1 MAEERTLT
9 PQQKQAVEARG
20 NVLVSAAAGSGKTF
34 VLAERV
40 IDRITGKDPVDA
52 DRMLIVTFTK
62 AAAAEM
68 KNRISDRLEKEIV
81 KQNMSVSLLRQR
93 TLLERAD
100 ITTIDSFCASL
111 VREYFESTDLPADF
125 RTADAAVMNSMLQQ
139 ALDETV
145 SYYSQTQ
152 DAEFDNM
159 VERITCGGGD
169 RKFGEILLEMHTYLS
184 ALPYPREWMQQVC
197 AQYRQK
203 DAAQT
208 LWFPALLQRGAD
220 LVQDA
225 LDRLHRGNEILSN
238 EYDEV
243 CEKIFQ
249 ESIWEDQTFY
259 THLQTK
265 IKDNDWDACYSL
277 LCDRGDKPCCDR
289 TTTKA
294 CDEEEYEMLRAV
306 ANAVKTNQKE
316 LRSIFCLPLAAAIEE
331 QQRLAPTVEKFMEA
345 VELFRLK
352 LWEKKAEVRQF
363 EFADIELAALQL
375 LTVRQNGVT
384 EPSEIGKQISARYA
398 EVMVDE
404 YQDVNDL
411 QNEIFE
417 ILSGKGKNFFTVGDV
432 KQCIYRFRL
441 SDPSNFLRRA
451 ETLPPYRDGQ
461 TDGVVVLSGNFRSSE
476 QICDFINTLFFMLM
490 KKETAGILY
499 DHTQRLEAKKIRI
512 DGYQGAQLNLV
523 QHTDEQ
529 TDVEAEAEY
538 IAEEIERLCSEPCM
552 ERTDKKREELEEGEA
567 YLRPAR
573 YGEIAILLRFRTH
586 MAEYADAL
594 RRRGIPVWTDAAQ
607 NLMEVPA
614 VSRVCSLLRVIQ
626 NPHDDIALLA
636 VLMSPIFGFS
646 PDELALLRA
655 DQRWVGLYDTVCRA
669 AAQDNAACQ
678 RFLQKLHS
686 LRTLAAG
693 KSLPELLREMLEQ
706 TGFEAAVL
714 AGENGADEVA
724 ALYDLIR
731 IAEQYAQNGG
741 ELSGFLQ
748 LLTQHA
754 DSFKAPASVGSGEG
768 AVRIMTVHGSKGL
781 EFPICFLA
789 DLNHDFTRQGRS
801 SSCLCDLHAGLGLLH
816 YDAAR
821 RTKQKT
827 RMYEYINMLA
837 KNEAV
842 AEELRTF
849 YVAATRAKEQLIFVI
864 GQRDSLKS
872 KRNLIA
878 DMATYPTIDKGCAMI
893 PDLEIL
899 RARCWSRWILT
910 VAAMHPDGEEL
921 RDEMGHAP
929 CVPIEESEAGS
940 LIVLFSN
947 SEKTAQSA
955 AQTQQG
961 LPDPQPD
968 TQLAKLLQQNFAWQY
983 PYSALEGIAS
993 KMAVTQLTEKHT
1005 QMQTECNAQP
1015 AFVSRGGLTPAQRGT
1030 AMHQFLENADFAAAA
1045 IDLQAEIDRLVAG
1058 KYLSQKQAECLD
1070 VSKLRQFFASD
1081 IFRRLSQSK
1090 KVLREMRFMSELPAT
1105 QVQPD
1110 LPKSCRAETVVIQG
1124 IADCVF
1130 LEEDGAVIL
1139 DYKTDRV
1146 QDVETLRE
1154 RYQQQLEVY
1163 SQALRGVLGCPIK
1176 QKVLY
1181 SLWLGQEICV

>member
-40 IDRITGKDPVDA
+40 IDRITGKDPIDA

-81 KQNMSVSLLRQR
+81 KQNMPVALLRQR

-125 RTADAAVMNSMLQQ
+125 RTADPAVMNSMLQQ
-139 ALDETV
+139 AIDETF

-152 DAEFDNM
+152 DAEFNRM
-159 VERITCGGGD
+159 VEQITCGGGD
-169 RKFGEILLEMHTYLS
+169 RKFGEVLLEMHTYLS

-225 LDRLHRGNEILSN
+225 LDRLYRGNEILSN
-238 EYDEV
+238 EFDEV

-249 ESIWEDQTFY
+249 EPILEDQTFY

-294 CDEEEYEMLRAV
+294 CDDEEYEVLRAV
-306 ANAVKTNQKE
+306 ANAVKTDQKE

-441 SDPSNFLRRA
+441 SDPANFLRRA

-461 TDGVVVLSGNFRSSE
+461 TDGVVVLSGNFRSGE
-476 QICDFINTLFFMLM
+476 VICDFINNLFYMLM
-490 KKETAGILY
+490 KKETAGIRY
-499 DHTQRLEAKKIRI
+499 DSDQELDAKNHFYED
-512 DGYQGAQLNLV
+512 DGDVQLHVV
-523 QHTDEQ
+523 QHADEQ

-538 IAEEIERLCSEPCM
+538 IAEEIEHLCAHPSVTM
-552 ERTDKKREELEEGEA
+552 NEA
-567 YLRPAR
+567 EQKHATSLSLLRPAR

-636 VLMSPIFGFS
+636 VLLSPIFGFS

-655 DQRWVGLYDTVCRA
+655 DQRWVGLYDTICRA

-849 YVAATRAKEQLIFVI
+849 YVAATRAKEKLIFVI
-864 GQRDSLKS
+864 GEQDFS
-872 KRNLIA
+872 KKKRHLLANIS
-878 DMATYPTIDKGCAMI
+878 TYPIVYKDQAII
-893 PDLEIL
+893 PDLDIL
-899 RARCWSRWILT
+899 HAHSWSRWLLT
-910 VAAMHPDGEEL
+910 DATMHPDASSL
-921 RDEMGHAP
+921 RDAEYYDAPYSAYEMLDSSCLSVFVSDSSP
-929 CVPIEESEAGS
+929 LKIS
-940 LIVLFSN
+940 L
-947 SEKTAQSA
+947 QP
-955 AQTQQG
+955 QQKI
-961 LPDPQPD
+961 PDPQPD
-968 TQLAKLLQQNFAWQY
+968 EQLAELLQQNFAWQY

-1005 QMQTECNAQP
+1005 QRQTECNAQP

-1045 IDLQAEIDRLVAG
+1045 VDLQAEIDRLAAG

-1070 VSKLRQFFASD
+1070 VAKLRQFFASD

-1110 LPKSCRAETVVIQG
+1110 LPESCRAETVVIQG

-1146 QDVETLRE
+1146 QDIEILRE

-1163 SQALRGVLGCPIK
+1163 SQALCGVLGCPIK